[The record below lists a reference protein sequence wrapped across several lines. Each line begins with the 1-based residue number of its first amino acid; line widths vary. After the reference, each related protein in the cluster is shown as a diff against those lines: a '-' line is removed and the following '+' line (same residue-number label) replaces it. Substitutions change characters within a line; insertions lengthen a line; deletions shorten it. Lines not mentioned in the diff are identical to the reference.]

1 MDERAEG
8 DELLEYGDKVDRQF
22 RESSEKKEPIEKQIF
37 LGSQSNVLSKLVPH
51 VFDHSDL

>member
-8 DELLEYGDKVDRQF
+8 DELLEYGDKV
-22 RESSEKKEPIEKQIF
+22 ENPEKAAKKKEPIEKQIF